1 MMKEWLVYWMYAV
14 DRHSLQSPFIY
25 RFYDH
30 FIRNRSYTENLRI
43 ESLKIELK
51 NNQKIIDIEDFGAG
65 SVANSRQKRSVA
77 YIAKT
82 STSSTRFS
90 ILLHNIIEKYQFT
103 HVLELGTSLWLNTLY
118 MSAAQVENLQIQ
130 TIEGSKAIAAIAA
143 DNFAELNAN
152 NIKLHVGNIDDL
164 LVPIVLGLNQI
175 DLAYLDA
182 NHTYEATIR
191 YFDKISYKIHENSI
205 VVVDDIH
212 WSSEMKKA
220 WRTLINHPKVTHSA
234 DIYDA
239 GSLFFKEGLQK
250 KHFILEF

>member
-1 MMKEWLVYWMYAV
+1 MMKEWLIYWMYAV
-14 DRHSLQSPFIY
+14 DKHSLQSPFIY
-25 RFYDH
+25 SFFDH
-30 FIRNRSYTENLRI
+30 FIRNRSYTENPKI
-43 ESLKIELK
+43 ESLKSELK
-51 NNQKIIDIEDFGAG
+51 SNHKIIDIEDFGAG
-65 SVANSRQKRSVA
+65 SVVNNRLRRSVA

-90 ILLHNIIEKYQFT
+90 ILLHNLIEKYQFT
-103 HVLELGTSLWLNTLY
+103 QVLELGSSLGLNTLY

-130 TIEGSKAIAAIAA
+130 TIEGSKEIAVIAA

-164 LVPIVLGLNQI
+164 LTPIVLEMNQI

-191 YFDKISYKIHENSI
+191 YFEKISDKIHENSI
-205 VVVDDIH
+205 VVIDDIH
-212 WSSEMKKA
+212 WSPEMKKA
-220 WRTLINHPKVTHSA
+220 WKTLISHPKVTHSA

-239 GSLFFKEGLQK
+239 GILFFKEGLQK